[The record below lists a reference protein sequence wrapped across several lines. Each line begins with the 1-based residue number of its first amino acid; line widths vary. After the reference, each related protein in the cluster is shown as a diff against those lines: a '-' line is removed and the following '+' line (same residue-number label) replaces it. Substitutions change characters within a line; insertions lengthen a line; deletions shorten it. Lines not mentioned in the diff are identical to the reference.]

1 MAASVD
7 YEWDQGAD
15 LTINLTYKSGPEG
28 ATVPVDLTTWK
39 ARMDIVAPDGK
50 VLIVTNDEAI
60 VDVDPFTAGNQGDSA
75 NFEITMNSS
84 GGIVITLSRALT
96 LPGGVL
102 FPYITANPNQNVFS
116 YDLFLRN
123 ASNVQTKILEGSITI
138 DKSVTLWV

>member
-1 MAASVD
+1 MAASID

-15 LTINLTYKSGPEG
+15 LTISLTYKEGPAG
-28 ATVPVDLTTWK
+28 ATVAVDLSTWK
-39 ARMDIVAPDGK
+39 ARMDIVAPDGT

-60 VDVDPFTAGNQGDSA
+60 TDTDPFVAGNQSDNA
-75 NFEITMNSS
+75 FEITMNAS
-84 GGIVITLSRALT
+84 GAIAITLSRALT

-102 FPYITANPNQNVFS
+102 FKYITANPNQNVFV

-138 DKSVTLWV
+138 NKSVTMWV